1 MNGKIVIVKSTS
13 LFDGEDVNPTVW
25 KRAIE
30 RGLQLLTDEKNVNLA
45 VKRIFKVSDSV
56 GIKINTISGKML
68 TTPPSCGL
76 SFASILISGGLNPD
90 SIFIWDRTNSE
101 LRKAGY
107 TLNYSG
113 KGVKILGTDT
123 YGVSYDD
130 ELVEYKSIGSLFS
143 KIQKNFVNAS
153 VSLAVLKD
161 HGTTGITGVMKN
173 FYGAIH
179 NPNKY
184 HDGRGDPYIP
194 DLFSCPIIK
203 NKHRLAILDAGKV
216 QYHRGPGYNPRYCEK
231 YNSILLSFDPVAIDY
246 VGWKI
251 IEEIR
256 KKKGLKSLSE
266 EGREPKWIYTA
277 FKSNLGVSDPS
288 QIKIIEEEI

>member
-1 MNGKIVIVKSTS
+1 MKGKVVIVKSPS
-13 LFDGEDVNPTVW
+13 LFEGEEINSTVW
-25 KRAIE
+25 KRLIE
-30 RGLQLLTDEKNVNLA
+30 RGLQILTDERETNSA
-45 VKRIFKVSDSV
+45 IKRIFKDSDRV

-68 TTPPSCGL
+68 TTLPPCGV
-76 SFASILISGGLNPD
+76 SFASLLISSGINPD
-90 SIFIWDRTNSE
+90 NIFIWDRTNSE

-113 KGVKILGTDT
+113 KGVKIFGTDT

-143 KIQKNFVNAS
+143 KIQKNYINAS
-153 VSLAVLKD
+153 ISLAVLKD
-161 HGTTGITGVMKN
+161 HGMTGITGVMKN
-173 FYGAIH
+173 YYGAIH

-184 HDGRGDPYIP
+184 HDGKGDPYIA

-203 NKHRLAILDAGKV
+203 DKHRIAILDASKV
-216 QYHRGPGYNPRYCEK
+216 QFHRGPGYNPRYCEK
-231 YNSILLSFDPVAIDY
+231 FNSIILSFDPVAIDY
-246 VGWKI
+246 VGWRI
-251 IEEIR
+251 IEDMR
-256 KKKGLKSLSE
+256 KKKGIKSLAE

-277 FKSNLGVSDPS
+277 FKSNLGVSEPS

>member
-1 MNGKIVIVKSTS
+1 MEGKVVIVKSSS
-13 LFDGEDVNPTVW
+13 LFDGEEINPSVW
-25 KRAIE
+25 KKLIE
-30 RGLQLLTDEKNVNLA
+30 RGLQILTDEKDSSFA
-45 VKRIFKVSDSV
+45 IKRIFRSSDRA

-68 TTPPSCGL
+68 TTIPSCGL
-76 SFASILISGGLNPD
+76 SLASILISGGLNPD
-90 SIFIWDRTNSE
+90 NIFIWDRTNSE

-107 TLNYSG
+107 NLNYSG
-113 KGVKILGTDT
+113 KGVKTLGTDT

-143 KIQKNFVNAS
+143 KIQKNYINAS

-161 HGTTGITGVMKN
+161 HGMTGITGVMKN
-173 FYGAIH
+173 YYGAIH

-216 QYHRGPGYNPRYCEK
+216 QFHRGPGYNPRYCEK

-256 KKKGLKSLSE
+256 KKKGLKSLAE

>member
-1 MNGKIVIVKSTS
+1 MRGKVVIVRSS
-13 LFDGEDVNPTVW
+13 FLFDGEEINVAVW
-25 KRAIE
+25 RRLVE
-30 RGLQLLTDEKNVNLA
+30 RGLQILMDEKDTNSA
-45 VKRIFKVSDSV
+45 IKGIFKSSDRV

-68 TTPPSCGL
+68 TTLPSCGV
-76 SFASILISGGLNPD
+76 SFASLLISSGISPD
-90 SIFIWDRTNSE
+90 NIFIWDRSNSE

-130 ELVEYKSIGSLFS
+130 ELVEFKSIGSLFS
-143 KIQKNFVNAS
+143 KIQKDYINAS
-153 VSLAVLKD
+153 VSLAILKD
-161 HGTTGITGVMKN
+161 HGMTGITGVMKN
-173 FYGAIH
+173 YYGAVH

-184 HDGRGDPYIP
+184 HDGRGDPYIA

-203 NKHRLAILDAGKV
+203 NKHRLAILDASKV
-216 QYHRGPGYNPRYCEK
+216 QYHRGPGYNPRYCEN
-231 YNSILLSFDPVAIDY
+231 YNSIFLSFDPVAIDY
-246 VGWKI
+246 VGWRT
-251 IEEIR
+251 IEDIR
-256 KKKGLKSLSE
+256 KKKGIKSLAE

>member
-1 MNGKIVIVKSTS
+1 MEGKVAAVKSSS
-13 LFDGEDVNPTVW
+13 LFDGEEINPSVW
-25 KRAIE
+25 KKLIE
-30 RGLQLLTDEKNVNLA
+30 RGLQLLTDEKDTSLA
-45 VKRIFKVSDSV
+45 IKKIFRSSDRV

-68 TTPPSCGL
+68 TTIPSCSL
-76 SFASILISGGLNPD
+76 SLASVLLSGGLSPD
-90 SIFIWDRTNSE
+90 NIFIWDRTNSE

-113 KGVKILGTDT
+113 KGVKIFGTDT

-130 ELVEYKSIGSLFS
+130 ELVEHKSIGSLFS
-143 KIQKNFVNAS
+143 RIIKNYINAS
-153 VSLAVLKD
+153 VSLAILKD
-161 HGTTGITGVMKN
+161 HGVTGITGVMKN

-194 DLFSCPIIK
+194 DIFSCPIIK

-256 KKKGLKSLSE
+256 KKKGLKSLAE

-288 QIKIIEEEI
+288 QIRIIDEEI

>member
-1 MNGKIVIVKSTS
+1 MRGKVVIVKSTS
-13 LFDGEDVNPTVW
+13 LFDGEEINASVW
-25 KRAIE
+25 KKLIE
-30 RGLQLLTDEKNVNLA
+30 RGLQVLLDEKDTISAL
-45 VKRIFKVSDSV
+45 KRIFRPSDRV

-68 TTPPSCGL
+68 TTPPSCGN
-76 SFASILISGGLNPD
+76 SFASLLVSAGVNPD
-90 SIFIWDRTNSE
+90 NIFIWDRTNSE
-101 LRKAGY
+101 LKKAGY

-113 KGVKILGTDT
+113 KGVKIFGTDT

-143 KIQKNFVNAS
+143 RIQKNYINAS
-153 VSLAVLKD
+153 VSLAILKD
-161 HGTTGITGVMKN
+161 HGMTGITGVMKN
-173 FYGAIH
+173 YYGAVH

-184 HDGRGDPYIP
+184 HDGRGDPYIA

-203 NKHRLAILDAGKV
+203 DKHRIAILDASKV

-231 YNSILLSFDPVAIDY
+231 YNSILLSLDPVALDY

-251 IEEIR
+251 IEDIR
-256 KKKGLKSLSE
+256 KKKGLKSLAE
-266 EGREPKWIYTA
+266 EGRDPKWIYTA

>member
-1 MNGKIVIVKSTS
+1 MEGKVVIVKSS
-13 LFDGEDVNPTVW
+13 FLFDGEEINPSVW
-25 KRAIE
+25 KKLIE
-30 RGLQLLTDEKNVNLA
+30 RGLQLLTDEKNTTLVI
-45 VKRIFKVSDSV
+45 KGIFASSDRV

-68 TTPPSCGL
+68 TTTPYCTL
-76 SFASILISGGLNPD
+76 SLVSILLSGRLNPD
-90 SIFIWDRTNSE
+90 NIFIWDRTNSE

-107 TLNYSG
+107 TLNHSG
-113 KGVKILGTDT
+113 KGVKIFGTDT

-130 ELVEYKSIGSLFS
+130 ELVEHKSIGSLFS
-143 KIQKNFVNAS
+143 RIQKNYINAS
-153 VSLAVLKD
+153 ISLAILKD
-161 HGTTGITGVMKN
+161 HGITGITGVMKN

-194 DLFSCPIIK
+194 DLFSCPLIK

-216 QYHRGPGYNPRYCEK
+216 QYHRGPGYNSRYCEK
-231 YNSILLSFDPVAIDY
+231 YNSLLLSFDPVAIDY

-256 KKKGLKSLSE
+256 RKKGLKSLAE
-266 EGREPKWIYTA
+266 EGREPKWIHTS
-277 FKSNLGVSDPS
+277 FKSNLGISDPS
-288 QIKIIEEEI
+288 QIRIIEEEV